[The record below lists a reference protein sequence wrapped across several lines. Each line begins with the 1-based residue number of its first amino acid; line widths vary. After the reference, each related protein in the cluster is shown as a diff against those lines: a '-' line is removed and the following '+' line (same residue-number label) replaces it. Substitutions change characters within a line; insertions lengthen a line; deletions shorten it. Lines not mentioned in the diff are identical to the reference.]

1 MLLRN
6 VAASCHNQEFPLMI
20 KVLMVASEAAPF
32 AKTGGLAD
40 VVGALPAAL
49 RDFDCE
55 VAVLIPRYRT
65 VDISSAR
72 RIYDALPVWL
82 GGVMYQTSLYQ
93 ADAATPFY
101 FLEAPTLYDRDGFY
115 GDSSGDYPDN
125 AVRFAVFAR
134 AALAVARRVFRPQI
148 IHCHD
153 WQSGLVPV
161 YLRTVFAYDPTFM
174 GMKTLFTIHN
184 LGYQGLFPVAVL
196 PQLGLDRRVFSMDG
210 LEFFGQVSFIKGGL
224 NYSDALSTVSK
235 KYALEIQT
243 SEYGFGLDG
252 VLRARRS
259 HLCGILNG
267 VDYGNWDPQSDPHI
281 TAHYSE
287 EDLSG
292 KRLCKQDLVREFGLP
307 AAAMKRPLLGV
318 DSRLTPQKGIE
329 LIIEIAEALAA
340 EDLYLVVLG
349 SGDAVYEDALRAAA
363 LAHAGRIGIRFG
375 YDEALAHKI
384 EAGADMFLMPSQ
396 YEPSGLNQMYSLR
409 YGTVPVVRAT
419 GGLDDTID
427 EGTGFKFQEY
437 SSHALLAAIR
447 DAATAYEDRQGW
459 EARMRLGMRKD
470 YSWRASAAEY
480 AALYQRLLDG
490 GKNAASFGLEKHRI
504 QVRG

>member
-1 MLLRN
+1 M
-6 VAASCHNQEFPLMI
+6 AASCHNLEFPLMI

-40 VVGALPAAL
+40 VVGSLPAAL
-49 RDFDCE
+49 QAFDCE
-55 VAVLIPRYRT
+55 VAVLIPRYRA
-65 VDISSAR
+65 VDLASAR
-72 RIYDALPVWL
+72 RIYDSLPVWL
-82 GGVMYQTSLYQ
+82 SGVMHQASLYQ

-101 FLEAPTLYDRDGFY
+101 FLEAPSLYDRDGFY
-115 GDSSGDYPDN
+115 GDAEGDYPDN

-184 LGYQGLFPVAVL
+184 LGYQGLFPMAVL
-196 PQLGLDRRVFSMDG
+196 PRVGLDSRVFSMDG
-210 LEFFGQVSFIKGGL
+210 LEFFRQVSFIKGGL

-235 KYALEIQT
+235 KYAEEIQT
-243 SEYGFGLDG
+243 PEYGFGLDG
-252 VLRARRS
+252 VLRSRS
-259 HLCGILNG
+259 SRLHGILNG
-267 VDYGNWDPQSDPHI
+267 VDYSNWDPQADPHI
-281 TAHYSE
+281 AAHYSVG
-287 EDLSG
+287 DLTG
-292 KRLCKQDLVREFGLP
+292 KRLCKRDLIREFGLP
-307 AAAMKRPLLGV
+307 EAAMKRPLAGV
-318 DSRLTPQKGIE
+318 VSRLTPQKGTE
-329 LIIEIAEALAA
+329 LIVEIADELAA
-340 EDLYLVVLG
+340 EDLYLAILG

-363 LAHAGRIGIRFG
+363 LAHADRIAVRFG

-384 EAGADMFLMPSQ
+384 EAGADLFLMPSQ

-409 YGTVPVVRAT
+409 YGTVPVVRST

-437 SSHALLAAIR
+437 SAQAFLAAVR
-447 DAATAYEDRQGW
+447 AAVTAYEDRQGW
-459 EARMRLGMRKD
+459 EARMRGGMCKD

-490 GKNAASFGLEKHRI
+490 QNAASFGLEKHQT
-504 QVRG
+504 QVRV